1 MYAGFSPVNRFRKGL
16 GVEGRSRVD
25 RGVKYYDS
33 SSTDSG
39 TDGIFPTMRGPPPFS
54 PSLFSR
60 RGSDVTGTMAA
71 SLLKGRGK
79 ELIPAPVEI

>member
-39 TDGIFPTMRGPPPFS
+39 TDGIFPTMRGPPP
-54 PSLFSR
+54 LFPLPFFATRKR
-60 RGSDVTGTMAA
+60 RDRNDGRVASERTGQRINTRA
-71 SLLKGRGK
+71 R
-79 ELIPAPVEI
+79 